1 MRRGDLLEGK
11 SPLLTINFLRRPQLS
26 TSLARITSP
35 RRFKPWPYLLIAP
48 SLIALGIIL
57 GFPVYKLISL
67 SFERYGLAEI
77 IAGKG
82 TFIGLENY
90 RETLKDPEFWR
101 ILRRTLLF
109 TFGMVSVSIVVG
121 GWLAHLMVKMH
132 PGIRKALNGVLI
144 LVWAM
149 PQLVSI
155 SVWRWLFSFDF
166 SIVTALINSLGF
178 EMDNHNYFVN
188 TFSGFMI
195 IGGCVAW
202 GALPFITISIYA
214 ALTQVPRDLIE
225 AAEIDGANSRQVF
238 RNIILPMLLPVYII
252 LISLSTIWD
261 FQVFSHIWIFLDSR
275 PSAEY
280 YTMAIYAFQKSFGLS
295 EYGMGAAISLIMI
308 FALIGVTGYY
318 LRQMMRMGDE

>member
-1 MRRGDLLEGK
+1 M
-11 SPLLTINFLRRPQLS
+11 S
-26 TSLARITSP
+26 TNVARISAP

-90 RETLKDPEFWR
+90 RETLKDPEFWQ
-101 ILRRTLLF
+101 ILKRTLLF
-109 TFGMVSVSIVVG
+109 TFGMVSVSILVG

-132 PGIRKALNGVLI
+132 PGIRKLLNGVLI

-214 ALTQVPRDLIE
+214 ALTQVPKDLIE

>member
-1 MRRGDLLEGK
+1 M
-11 SPLLTINFLRRPQLS
+11 S
-26 TSLARITSP
+26 TNVARISAP

-90 RETLKDPEFWR
+90 RETLKDPEFWQ
-101 ILRRTLLF
+101 ILKRTLLF

-132 PGIRKALNGVLI
+132 PGIRKLLNGVLI

-214 ALTQVPRDLIE
+214 ALTQVPKDLIE

>member
-1 MRRGDLLEGK
+1 M
-11 SPLLTINFLRRPQLS
+11 
-26 TSLARITSP
+26 ARISNA

-48 SLIALGIIL
+48 SLIALGLIL
-57 GFPVYKLISL
+57 GFTVYKLISL

-77 IAGKG
+77 IAGEG
-82 TFIGLENY
+82 VFVGLENFK
-90 RETLKDPEFWR
+90 ETFTDPEFWN
-101 ILRRTLLF
+101 ILKRTLFF
-109 TFGMVSVSIVVG
+109 TLGMVSVSIVVG
-121 GWLAHLMVKMH
+121 AWLAHLMVKMH
-132 PGIRKALNGVLI
+132 PGIRYVLNTVLI

-155 SVWRWLFSFDF
+155 SVWRWIFSFDF
-166 SIVTALINSLGF
+166 SIVTAVINSMGF

-188 TFSGFMI
+188 TFSGFLI

-214 ALTQVPRDLIE
+214 ALTQVPKDLIE
-225 AAEIDGANSRQVF
+225 AAEIDGANPRQVF
-238 RNIILPMLLPVYII
+238 RNIIFPMLLPIYII
-252 LISLSTIWD
+252 LISLSIIWD

-308 FALIGVTGYY
+308 FALVGVTGYY

>member
-1 MRRGDLLEGK
+1 MTN
-11 SPLLTINFLRRPQLS
+11 S
-26 TSLARITSP
+26 

-57 GFPVYKLISL
+57 GFPIYKLVSL

-90 RETLKDPEFWR
+90 RETLKDPEFWQ
-101 ILRRTLLF
+101 ILKRTLLF

-132 PGIRKALNGVLI
+132 PGIRKLLNGVLI

-178 EMDNHNYFVN
+178 KMNNHNYFVN
-188 TFSGFMI
+188 TFSGFLI

-214 ALTQVPRDLIE
+214 ALTQVPKDLIE

>member
-1 MRRGDLLEGK
+1 M
-11 SPLLTINFLRRPQLS
+11 SI
-26 TSLARITSP
+26 SLARITSP

-48 SLIALGIIL
+48 SLIALAIIL

-90 RETLKDPEFWR
+90 RETLRDPEFWR

-214 ALTQVPRDLIE
+214 ALTQVPKDLIE

>member
-1 MRRGDLLEGK
+1 MRNRRKK
-11 SPLLTINFLRRPQLS
+11 S
-26 TSLARITSP
+26 
-35 RRFKPWPYLLIAP
+35 PWPYLLISP
-48 SLIALGIIL
+48 SLLALGLIL
-57 GFPVYKLISL
+57 CYPIYKLITL
-67 SFERYGLAEI
+67 SFEKYGLSEI

-82 TFIGLENY
+82 TFVGLQNF
-90 RETLKDPEFWR
+90 TDTFTDPEFWT
-101 ILRRTLLF
+101 ILERTLFF
-109 TFGMVSVSIVVG
+109 TGGMVLVSVVVG
-121 GWLAHLMVKMH
+121 AWLAHLMLNMS
-132 PGIRKALNGVLI
+132 PILRNILNGVLI

-155 SVWRWLFSFDF
+155 SVWRWMFSFNF
-166 SIVTALINSLGF
+166 SIVTAVINSLGF

-188 TFSGFMI
+188 TFSGFLI

-214 ALTQVPRDLIE
+214 ALTQVPKELLE

-238 RNIILPMLLPVYII
+238 RTIIFPILLPVYII
-252 LISLSTIWD
+252 IISLSVIWD

-308 FALIGVTGYY
+308 LTLITITGYY
-318 LRQMMRMGDE
+318 LRQMMKMGSE

>member
-1 MRRGDLLEGK
+1 M
-11 SPLLTINFLRRPQLS
+11 
-26 TSLARITSP
+26 ARITTP

-90 RETLKDPEFWR
+90 RETLKDPEFWQ
-101 ILRRTLLF
+101 ILKRTLLF

-132 PGIRKALNGVLI
+132 PGIRKLLNGVLI

-214 ALTQVPRDLIE
+214 ALTQVPKDLIE

>member
-1 MRRGDLLEGK
+1 
-11 SPLLTINFLRRPQLS
+11 
-26 TSLARITSP
+26 
-35 RRFKPWPYLLIAP
+35 LIAP
-48 SLIALGIIL
+48 SLIALGLIL
-57 GFPVYKLISL
+57 GFPIYKLISL

-82 TFIGLENY
+82 VFVGLENFK
-90 RETLKDPEFWR
+90 ETFTDPEFWK
-101 ILRRTLLF
+101 ILKRTLIF
-109 TFGMVSVSIVVG
+109 TLGMVSVSIVVG
-121 GWLAHLMVKMH
+121 AWLAHLMVKMH
-132 PGIRKALNGVLI
+132 PGIRYVLNSVLI

-155 SVWRWLFSFDF
+155 SVWRWIFSFDF
-166 SIVTALINSLGF
+166 SIVTALINSMGF

-188 TFSGFMI
+188 TFSGFLI

-214 ALTQVPRDLIE
+214 ALTQVPKDLIE
-225 AAEIDGANSRQVF
+225 AAEIDGANPRQVF
-238 RNIILPMLLPVYII
+238 RNIIFPMLLPVYII

-261 FQVFSHIWIFLDSR
+261 FQVFAHIWIFLDSR

-318 LRQMMRMGDE
+318 LKQMMRMGDE

>member
-1 MRRGDLLEGK
+1 M
-11 SPLLTINFLRRPQLS
+11 
-26 TSLARITSP
+26 
-35 RRFKPWPYLLIAP
+35 
-48 SLIALGIIL
+48 
-57 GFPVYKLISL
+57 ISL

-82 TFIGLENY
+82 VFVGLENFK
-90 RETLKDPEFWR
+90 ETFTDPEFWK
-101 ILRRTLLF
+101 ILKRTLIF
-109 TFGMVSVSIVVG
+109 TLGMVSVSIVVG
-121 GWLAHLMVKMH
+121 AWLAHLMVKMH
-132 PGIRKALNGVLI
+132 PGIRYVLNSVLI

-155 SVWRWLFSFDF
+155 SVWRWIFSFDF
-166 SIVTALINSLGF
+166 SIVTALINSMGF

-188 TFSGFMI
+188 TFSGFLI

-214 ALTQVPRDLIE
+214 ALTQVPKDLIE
-225 AAEIDGANSRQVF
+225 AAEIDGANPRQVF
-238 RNIILPMLLPVYII
+238 RNIIFPMLLPVYII

-318 LRQMMRMGDE
+318 LKQMMRMGDE